1 MLSDRIISFFDRFAA
16 ISKHDLIYI
25 GVSVL
30 VGLVLW
36 SAVYFNRKRV
46 VVVRRSSGTDQ
57 LTFEL
62 ARIADAL
69 DRIAS
74 QQADRAIAVA
84 SRRGRRETQPPEEA
98 QPSSQSSR
106 RMAYSM
112 FGR

>member
-1 MLSDRIISFFDRFAA
+1 MLSDRIVSFLSRFAVV
-16 ISKHDLIYI
+16 SKHDLVYI

-30 VGLVLW
+30 IGLILW

-62 ARIADAL
+62 SRIADAL

-74 QQADRAIAVA
+74 QQADRAIAAA
-84 SRRGRRETQPPEEA
+84 SQRDTRDTPGEA
-98 QPSSQSSR
+98 QPSEQSSR